1 MKYLIPIAL
10 LTLGAFLLV
19 FPLLFMAIAHIEMT
33 ISGTG
38 IDAIFTPMIVGAIMV
53 GFGIYFS
60 FRCTSG
66 KN

>member
-1 MKYLIPIAL
+1 VKYLIPVSLLAL
-10 LTLGAFLLV
+10 GTFLLV

-38 IDAIFTPMIVGAIMV
+38 IDAIFTPMLMGAIMV

-66 KN
+66 KS